1 MVICL
6 LFLTDV
12 EDGGGTSFPI
22 LGMEIGA
29 KKGWMVQFH
38 NCHEG
43 STARHRNS
51 LHGGMPVL
59 KGEKWACK
67 LWFREL
73 VYQAPRTFPTAP
85 VGTAVPSKIQSLYLT
100 G

>member
-1 MVICL
+1 MVIWL

-38 NCHEG
+38 NSHEG
-43 STARHRNS
+43 STARHRDS

-59 KGEKWACK
+59 KGEKWLVIFGFESWCIK
-67 LWFREL
+67 LPEL
-73 VYQAPRTFPTAP
+73 FQPRLWAQLFHPKY
-85 VGTAVPSKIQSLYLT
+85 SRFI
-100 G
+100 

>member
-1 MVICL
+1 MVICML
-6 LFLTDV
+6 LLTDV
-12 EDGGGTSFPI
+12 EDRSGTSFPI